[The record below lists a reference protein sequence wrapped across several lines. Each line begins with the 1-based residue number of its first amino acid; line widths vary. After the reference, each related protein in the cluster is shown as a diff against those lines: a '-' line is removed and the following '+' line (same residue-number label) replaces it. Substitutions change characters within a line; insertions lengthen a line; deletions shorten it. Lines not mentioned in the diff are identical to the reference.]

1 MKSDFTNFF
10 THFLQDKKSALA
22 EQKRDELAKMIETCG
37 DSSTEEE
44 DEFDVTIPLAQNLSP
59 SKITDYFK
67 PIKKVVK
74 MASLDDENN
83 ENNENSK
90 QNNSSEAATTTAQV
104 IQPPKENNFKAKL
117 IAAISL
123 SNKNFPLLR
132 IK

>member
-22 EQKRDELAKMIETCG
+22 EQKRDELAKKIETSQ

-83 ENNENSK
+83 ENKESK

-104 IQPPKENNFKAKL
+104 IQPPKENNFKAKPVL
-117 IAAISL
+117 EQ
-123 SNKNFPLLR
+123 
-132 IK
+132 

>member
-1 MKSDFTNFF
+1 M
-10 THFLQDKKSALA
+10 FLQSNLSVRNLYKSPLLGKSGALFPFSHSLLA
-22 EQKRDELAKMIETCG
+22 EQKRDELAKKIETSQ

-83 ENNENSK
+83 ENNDNSK

-104 IQPPKENNFKAKL
+104 IQPPKENNFKAKPVL
-117 IAAISL
+117 EQ
-123 SNKNFPLLR
+123 
-132 IK
+132 